1 MDSVQLAYLFLLFL
15 FFLLDIY
22 CTQRQQINLAE
33 SEFSAAAAAAF
44 LLASISLLLGN
55 CVNRFQSTARRGE
68 AINHQTRH
76 KTDDQQKKGKERK
89 RKGEDQLQWRRHVL
103 SSAGHCCFGCIIIWC
118 CTLSDRRSSTSL
130 AQVFCAVYNR
140 LFICR
145 RCCCCCLNFIFIAL
159 RLALAPAPGMKVLRQ
174 AVFCLCVP
182 SFWLAGCILLLLL
195 FLAVTS
201 FTHWLAGWLAFY
213 RAKFC
218 LALIIWCCCC
228 KKVNICH
235 FCELSERFEQRGGE
249 KLAVMLL
256 LLILLLLQNVLFLSF
271 FSAGA
276 RLSRAPSSLSPQLL
290 LPCDWL
296 CGILYPIP
304 LSLLL
309 LFSSSAFCTW
319 TTL

>member
-44 LLASISLLLGN
+44 LLASISLLLLGN
-55 CVNRFQSTARRGE
+55 CVNRFQSTTRRGE
-68 AINHQTRH
+68 AINHQTR
-76 KTDDQQKKGKERK
+76 KERK
-89 RKGEDQLQWRRHVL
+89 RKGEDQLQHRRHVL
-103 SSAGHCCFGCIIIWC
+103 SSAGHYCIIIWC
-118 CTLSDRRSSTSL
+118 CTLSDRRSSTSSPF
-130 AQVFCAVYNR
+130 AQVFCTAVYNR

-235 FCELSERFEQRGGE
+235 FCELSERFEQRGGG
-249 KLAVMLL
+249 KLAVILL
-256 LLILLLLQNVLFLSF
+256 LLIRLLLHNVLFLSF
-271 FSAGA
+271 LFRQAPGFPGRHLLYPLYCYCRATDFAEFCILFLSVVVVIFLFCLLHLNYSLIAGA
-276 RLSRAPSSLSPQLL
+276 H
-290 LPCDWL
+290 
-296 CGILYPIP
+296 
-304 LSLLL
+304 
-309 LFSSSAFCTW
+309 
-319 TTL
+319 